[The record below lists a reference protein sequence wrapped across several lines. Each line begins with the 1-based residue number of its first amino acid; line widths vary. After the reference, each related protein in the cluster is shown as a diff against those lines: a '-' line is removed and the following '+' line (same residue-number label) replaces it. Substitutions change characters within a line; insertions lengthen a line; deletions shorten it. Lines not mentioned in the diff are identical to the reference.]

1 MMIMMVPPG
10 DGRVT
15 RGPRRGGRGDGLP
28 RCHPAPLREQ
38 GLVLQDLEDVGGA
51 QPELHG
57 GAGQGRREQQQEGK
71 EGLRTRKKQ
80 TQRSIKE
87 PLAKLIICQT
97 VVMAMTS
104 RRPNNI
110 FVLSGNGKRGELTVC
125 MVGCV

>member
-1 MMIMMVPPG
+1 MVPPG

-15 RGPRRGGRGDGLP
+15 GWPGRGDRGDGLP
-28 RCHPAPLREQ
+28 RRHPAPLRKQ
-38 GLVLQDLEDVGGA
+38 RLVLQDLEDVGGA

-57 GAGQGRREQQQEGK
+57 GSGQGRRQHQQEGQ

-87 PLAKLIICQT
+87 PLAKVIICQT